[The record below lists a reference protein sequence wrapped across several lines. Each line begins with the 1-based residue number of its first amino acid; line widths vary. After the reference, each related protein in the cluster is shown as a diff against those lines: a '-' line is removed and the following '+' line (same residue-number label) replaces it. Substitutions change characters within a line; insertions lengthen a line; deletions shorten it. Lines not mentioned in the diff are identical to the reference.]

1 MAGQEVERRREWPD
15 WPDVFGRWFSDWPRW
30 PSLRSVVESTLEG
43 AEPMRIEET
52 VEGDQLVIRA
62 ELPGIDPDKDVEISV
77 QDRTLHIRAERRQE
91 TKEEAGPPP
100 QRVPLRQLRPSNS
113 GAQRRV
119 SEEQVTA
126 SYQDGILEVQVPLPP
141 EKPAEAAKRI
151 QVRRT

>member
-1 MAGQEVERRREWPD
+1 MAGHEVERRREWPD

-91 TKEEAGPPP
+91 TKEETKGRHRSEFRYGSFA
-100 QRVPLRQLRPSNS
+100 RRIPLPE
-113 GAQRRV
+113 GV

-126 SYQDGILEVQVPLPP
+126 SYKDGILQVRVPLPAQ
-141 EKPAEAAKRI
+141 KPAEARRI
-151 QVRRT
+151 EVQRP

>member
-1 MAGQEVERRREWPD
+1 MAGHEVERRWD
-15 WPDVFGRWFSDWPRW
+15 WPEWPRW
-30 PSLRSVVESTLEG
+30 SSLRSLLESTFEG
-43 AEPMRIEET
+43 VDPIRIEET
-52 VEGDQLVIRA
+52 VQDDQLVVEA

-77 QDRTLHIRAERRQE
+77 QERTLHIRAERRQE
-91 TKEEAGPPP
+91 TKEETQGRRHSEFRYGSFA
-100 QRVPLRQLRPSNS
+100 RRIPLPK
-113 GAQRRV
+113 GV

>member
-1 MAGQEVERRREWPD
+1 MAGHEVERRREWPD

-91 TKEEAGPPP
+91 TKEETQG
-100 QRVPLRQLRPSNS
+100 
-113 GAQRRV
+113 RRHSEISAAERC

-126 SYQDGILEVQVPLPP
+126 SYQDGILEVRVPLPP
-141 EKPAEAAKRI
+141 EKPAGAAKRI
-151 QVRRT
+151 QVRST